1 MINFGIVGLGRIGK
15 VHLSNVQNHC
25 LNAKVI
31 AACPVKSKDQEFLKD
46 NGVELYYNDYK
57 QMIQEAQIDAVI
69 IASPTALHY
78 DHIIMAAGAGKH
90 IFCEKPVTISLSQI
104 SQICKLIKKKKNIK
118 HFVNFEFPRIS
129 AFEFFKKKISKN
141 IKINKISVNWFIQIP
156 HQNRPSWKNDHKK
169 GGGIFFN
176 YICHSL
182 YYLEDL
188 FGKFL
193 LIKSLKNSSN
203 YNAIFQNQ
211 NKNFKI
217 QLNLKILSSN
227 SKKNP
232 IHKIKIFSNKGIFY
246 LESKTKSLRNE
257 FILRKSKKVLFK
269 PKVSTEDFRLEP
281 TLKNLK
287 NFEKNII
294 NNELTKPNF
303 FDAKRVHQL
312 INKLNS

>member
-1 MINFGIVGLGRIGK
+1 MNSKINVAIIGKNFGYKVIFKVINKVKSFNVIAFCFKNKSNINFDKNIKIYDNWKKL
-15 VHLSNVQNHC
+15 
-25 LNAKVI
+25 
-31 AACPVKSKDQEFLKD
+31 LK
-46 NGVELYYNDYK
+46 NRKIN
-57 QMIQEAQIDAVI
+57 AVI
-69 IASPTALHY
+69 ITSPPKTHFN
-78 DHIIMAAGAGKH
+78 IIKESIKRNIH

-118 HFVNFEFPRIS
+118 HFVNFEFPRIC

-141 IKINKISVNWFIQIP
+141 IKINKISVDWFIQIP